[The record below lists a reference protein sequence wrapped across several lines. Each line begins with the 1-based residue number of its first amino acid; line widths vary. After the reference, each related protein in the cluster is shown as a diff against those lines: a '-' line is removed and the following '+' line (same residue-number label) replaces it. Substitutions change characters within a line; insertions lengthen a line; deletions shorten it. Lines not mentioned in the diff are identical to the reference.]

1 MIQNKLEPAMSK
13 KHKISKPA
21 SSGSARQQAR
31 KARKQNPA
39 WLWIGLGL
47 VAVAILV
54 IVILLWPKTPKSIE
68 ISPAQAY
75 QKYQQ
80 GAFFLDVRSQ
90 EEWSQ
95 VHIARSTLIPLDELQ
110 SRLSEIPRD
119 QDVVVVCLSGKR
131 SKEGMTIL
139 QQAGFSR
146 AACMTGGLT
155 AWKATGYPLEGSNP

>member
-13 KHKISKPA
+13 KHKPSKPA
-21 SSGSARQQAR
+21 PSGSAHHRPGY
-31 KARKQNPA
+31 ARKQNRTL
-39 WLWIGLGL
+39 WWIGL
-47 VAVAILV
+47 AIV
-54 IVILLWPKTPKSIE
+54 LLAIAGFVLLTANKKPPTE

-90 EEWSQ
+90 EEWNQ
-95 VHIARSTLIPLDELQ
+95 VRIARSTLIPLNELQ
-110 SRLSEIPRD
+110 SRLSEVPRD

-146 AACMTGGLT
+146 AACMTGGLN
-155 AWKATGYPLEGSNP
+155 AWKAAGYPLEGSNP